1 MTAYKRSLAT
11 SVFVLALLTPG
22 LRGDSSATAVQ
33 PEGVVAGSIVDE
45 ALEPLADVKVTLDQ
59 AGRTIATVRTDKDGA
74 FRFKAIKL
82 GTYELKATKAGLS
95 NIQKTVPV
103 TRAGATVQMGL
114 AMLRDGT
121 DRMTFGLPPSTNPW
135 AVINQPRQQAAR
147 PNVIVRP
154 TAREEKP
161 AVTLPNRPRSIYG
174 FVTDASGG
182 ALPGVTV
189 TVEGPTLSTPVATV
203 VVATGYYEIGGL
215 PNGTF
220 SVHYE
225 LAGFRKVVRANI
237 VLRGDSGLRIDMKLE
252 VGALTEEL
260 TVTSAAPVVNTQ
272 QTNTGGSASGRQPWA
287 ISGGSITNLSSNSSS
302 LQGNFDSFDQI
313 RTRRHETARYAH
325 VEPNRFNL
333 TTTEPMST
341 FGADVDTASFTNV
354 RRFLN
359 EGRLPPV
366 DAVRVEEFV
375 NYFKFDYD
383 APSAGRAVGITSEV
397 GACPWAPEH
406 KLVLVGARAQAS
418 DATAPRN
425 LVFLVDVSGSMAPP
439 ERLPLI
445 KTALGMM
452 VDTLRPTDE
461 VSIVTYAGYTGVA
474 LHPTTARHRDRI
486 LDAINSLGSG
496 GSTNG
501 GAGLMLAYRLARQ
514 QFAPGGINRV
524 ILATDGDFNV
534 GITGQRDLYQLID
547 REKQSGVFLSVLGVG
562 DNNLQD
568 RTMEMLADK
577 GNGNYAYL
585 DSLQEARRVLIRE
598 SSSTLE
604 TVAKDVKFQV
614 EFNPATVKAWKLIG
628 YENRLMAHEEF
639 NDDKKDGG
647 ELGAGHSVTVLYEV
661 VPAGVPVPGELE
673 PNGRPSVEPLVYQA
687 RRETIASK
695 RDDLLTV
702 RVRYKLPDESNSV
715 MFTSAVKPGG
725 QDSYLSFASA
735 VAEFGL
741 LLRDSDTEVTRWNG
755 LVSRAQQLASAAD
768 PSGERAG
775 FARMVELAA
784 GLRRIK

>member
-1 MTAYKRSLAT
+1 MTAANRVLAT
-11 SVFVLALLTPG
+11 GVFVLALLIPSVEGQMSQTNN
-22 LRGDSSATAVQ
+22 RGA
-33 PEGVVAGSIVDE
+33 GVVTGSIVDE
-45 ALEPLADVKVTLDQ
+45 ALEPLADVRVTLDQ
-59 AGRTIATVRTDKDGA
+59 SGRTIATARTEKDGA
-74 FRFKAIKL
+74 FRFKRIKL
-82 GTYELKATKAGLS
+82 GTYELQATRPGHS
-95 NIQKTVPV
+95 SIHKTVPV

-121 DRMTFGLPPSTNPW
+121 DRMTFALPTTNPW
-135 AVINQPRQQAAR
+135 AVINQPVRRAPQVTVRQTTNSSA
-147 PNVIVRP
+147 
-154 TAREEKP
+154 TT
-161 AVTLPNRPRSIYG
+161 AVTAERPGSIFG
-174 FVTDASGG
+174 KVTDVSGG
-182 ALPGVTV
+182 VLPGVTV
-189 TVEGPTLSTPVATV
+189 TASGPALRAAQTSVSNES
-203 VVATGYYEIGGL
+203 GSYEVSGL
-215 PNGTF
+215 PAGLF
-220 SVHYE
+220 SVSFE
-225 LAGFRKVVRANI
+225 LAGFKKVVRAN
-237 VLRGDSGLRIDMKLE
+237 VALLRGKGIRLDMKLE
-252 VGALTEEL
+252 VGAMMEEL
-260 TVTSAAPVVNTQ
+260 TVAAAAPMV
-272 QTNTGGSASGRQPWA
+272 GGSASGKQTQWNLA
-287 ISGGSITNLSSNSSS
+287 GGSITDLSSKPT
-302 LQGNFDSFDQI
+302 QMNFDSFEQV
-313 RTRRHETARYAH
+313 RVRSNETARYGH
-325 VEPNRFNL
+325 VEPNRFKL

-359 EGRLPPV
+359 EGRLPPA

-383 APSAGRAVGITSEV
+383 APSADRAVGITSEV
-397 GACPWAPEH
+397 GSCPWAPDH
-406 KLVLVGARAQAS
+406 KLVLVGARARAS
-418 DATAPRN
+418 GDATAPRN
-425 LVFLVDVSGSMAPP
+425 LVFLVDVSGSMGPAQ
-439 ERLPLI
+439 RLPLV
-445 KTALGMM
+445 KTALGMF

-461 VSIVTYAGYTGVA
+461 VTIVTYAGYTGVA
-474 LHPTTARHRDRI
+474 LPPTTARHRDRI
-486 LDAINSLGSG
+486 QDAIASLGSG

-501 GAGLMLAYRLARQ
+501 GAGLMLAYRLARE
-514 QFAPGGINRV
+514 QFVAGGVNRI

-534 GITGQRDLYQLID
+534 GVTGQRDLYQLID

-598 SSSTLE
+598 GNSTLE
-604 TVAKDVKFQV
+604 TVARDVKFQV

-661 VPAGVPVPGELE
+661 VPAGASLPGELE
-673 PNGRPSVEPLVYQA
+673 PSGRPSVEPLIYQD
-687 RRETIASK
+687 RRTTTNASK
-695 RDDLLTV
+695 RDDLLTI
-702 RVRYKLPDESNSV
+702 RVRYKLPDESDSV
-715 MFTSAVKPGG
+715 MFNTVVRPGG
-725 QDSYLSFASA
+725 RDSYLSFASA

-741 LLRDSDTEVTRWNG
+741 LLRDNDTEVTRWNG